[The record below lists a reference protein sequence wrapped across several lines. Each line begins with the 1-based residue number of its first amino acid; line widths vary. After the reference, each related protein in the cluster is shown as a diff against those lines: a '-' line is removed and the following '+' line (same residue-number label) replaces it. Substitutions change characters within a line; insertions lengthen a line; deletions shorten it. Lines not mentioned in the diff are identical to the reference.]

1 MLPAGSVGQKLNN
14 PSIRLCHSLPRLWCK
29 TRTWMLTF
37 SSPFSLIPLT
47 TMNIATDPWLP
58 VVSVAG
64 RSEAVSLRDAFAR
77 AHEIRDLSLR
87 PDERISV
94 MRLLLCISH
103 AALDGPA
110 NRKEWRGCRERI
122 APAVGDYLDRTAQ
135 AFNLFGDSRRFLQV
149 DLKPIKTRGDESGSL
164 SKLTFALATGS
175 NATLFDHAGGDERNF
190 DAAKLAL
197 NLITFQC
204 FSPCGTIGVGLWGG
218 KPTLGWASYP
228 KPAHGYSAHAPCVA
242 GSMLHTFLLGSNL
255 LQTVHLNL
263 LNKELISEALGKN
276 RWGRPI
282 WEWMPASPSDQSAV
296 ENATLTYLG
305 RLVPLSRAIRLG
317 KGGHSLALANGLDF
331 AAFEEGFREP
341 TATIIV
347 ISKGDKRTTLRAS
360 LDRAPWRQ
368 LHALTVRRFTQNSS
382 GGPLALDNL
391 NGGEEFDLWVGAL
404 VADRGKIIDVLESV
418 FPNVPPALLGDAGQ
432 RVYQDGVKYSED
444 AANRLWKAVF
454 VYHKQIGNSLDRPDA
469 KSRREI
475 LQLTAASRFWT
486 ETEQARHLL
495 LALVKDSAELGL
507 KFKYG
512 ATRWGKAV
520 LQAAHR
526 AYQLTCPHETSR
538 QMQAFVAGLK
548 QLNTNQWLIQIKLT
562 HLSAV

>member
-1 MLPAGSVGQKLNN
+1 
-14 PSIRLCHSLPRLWCK
+14 
-29 TRTWMLTF
+29 MLTF
-37 SSPFSLIPLT
+37 SSLFSLIPLT

-58 VVSVAG
+58 VVLVAG

-110 NRKEWRGCRERI
+110 NRKEWRACREWI

-149 DLKPIKTRGDESGSL
+149 DLKPIKTRGDKSGSL
-164 SKLTFALATGS
+164 SKLNFALATGS
-175 NATLFDHAGGDERNF
+175 NATLFDPR
-190 DAAKLAL
+190 
-197 NLITFQC
+197 
-204 FSPCGTIGVGLWGG
+204 
-218 KPTLGWASYP
+218 
-228 KPAHGYSAHAPCVA
+228 
-242 GSMLHTFLLGSNL
+242 
-255 LQTVHLNL
+255 
-263 LNKELISEALGKN
+263 
-276 RWGRPI
+276 
-282 WEWMPASPSDQSAV
+282 
-296 ENATLTYLG
+296 
-305 RLVPLSRAIRLG
+305 
-317 KGGHSLALANGLDF
+317 
-331 AAFEEGFREP
+331 
-341 TATIIV
+341 
-347 ISKGDKRTTLRAS
+347 
-360 LDRAPWRQ
+360 
-368 LHALTVRRFTQNSS
+368 
-382 GGPLALDNL
+382 GPLALDNL
-391 NGGEEFDLWVGAL
+391 NGGEEFALWVGAL
-404 VADRGKIIDVLESV
+404 VADRGKIIDALESF

-454 VYHKQIGNSLDRPDA
+454 VYHKQIGNSLHRPDA

-475 LQLTAASRFWT
+475 LQRTAASRFWT

-495 LALVKDSAELGL
+495 LALVKDSAEFGL
-507 KFKYG
+507 KSNYG